1 MGGGKMRKHGEIKS
15 LFKEPKSK
23 HGEIK
28 SLFKPL
34 KNRYGVP
41 IIEKEEEHQET
52 PSEKLHREEEER
64 KAYWNDYWNNKAQPC
79 IID

>member
-1 MGGGKMRKHGEIKS
+1 MKS
-15 LFKEPKSK
+15 PYVSEMKSPYV
-23 HGEIK
+23 
-28 SLFKPL
+28 SDYLL
-34 KNRYGVP
+34 Q
-41 IIEKEEEHQET
+41 EEEYQET

>member
-1 MGGGKMRKHGEIKS
+1 MKS
-15 LFKEPKSK
+15 PYVSEMKSPYVS
-23 HGEIK
+23 EMK
-28 SLFKPL
+28 SPYVSDYLL
-34 KNRYGVP
+34 Q
-41 IIEKEEEHQET
+41 EEEYQET